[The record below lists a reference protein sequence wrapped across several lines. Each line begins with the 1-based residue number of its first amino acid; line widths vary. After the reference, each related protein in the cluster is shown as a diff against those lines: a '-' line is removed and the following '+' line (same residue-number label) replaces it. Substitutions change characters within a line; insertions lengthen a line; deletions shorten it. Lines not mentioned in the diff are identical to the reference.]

1 MAEFRWANLND
12 ANLSGA
18 DLIGAS
24 LVNTNLSG
32 ADLAGCSVFGISAWK
47 LNLEGAKQ
55 SNLIISDYGEPVIT
69 LDNLEVAQ
77 FMYLLLHNEKI
88 RHVIDTITSKV
99 VLILGRFTPE
109 RKAVLDAIRDELRN
123 RDYLPVLFDFDK
135 PSSRDLMETISTLAH
150 MARFVIADITDAKSI
165 PQELQRIVPDLP
177 SVPIQPLIA
186 SSDYEYGMFEHFRR
200 YPWVL
205 DTYQY
210 HSQDELLDALQ
221 EKVIDPAETK
231 AKELTG
237 NADQRSLPHAS

>member
-1 MAEFRWANLND
+1 
-12 ANLSGA
+12 
-18 DLIGAS
+18 
-24 LVNTNLSG
+24 
-32 ADLAGCSVFGISAWK
+32 
-47 LNLEGAKQ
+47 
-55 SNLIISDYGEPVIT
+55 
-69 LDNLEVAQ
+69 
-77 FMYLLLHNEKI
+77 
-88 RHVIDTITSKV
+88 
-99 VLILGRFTPE
+99 
-109 RKAVLDAIRDELRN
+109 
-123 RDYLPVLFDFDK
+123 
-135 PSSRDLMETISTLAH
+135 

-177 SVPIQPLIA
+177 SVPVQPLIA